1 MKGLHA
7 IWAALAPA
15 YSTLVAAQTSCRN
28 VLAPAYKP
36 PVVAAGWQAQ
46 IVASGMQKPRTL
58 EFDHAGGL
66 LVLDAGRGVFRLTFK
81 DNGGTCLEVDQST
94 VVIKNA
100 AVGFCFHPRGKHKE
114 LHISS
119 AS

>member
-1 MKGLHA
+1 MKGLHTVLA
-7 IWAALAPA
+7 TAAVC
-15 YSTLVAAQTSCRN
+15 STLAVAQTSCRN

-58 EFDHAGGL
+58 EFDRAGGL

-94 VVIKNA
+94 VVINNT
-100 AVGFCFHPRGKHKE
+100 AVGFRSIRGGNKE

-119 AS
+119 AC